1 MSKLK
6 KEEIEITAFKI
17 KLTNLK
23 KKNFPDELKE
33 TDYLQYKVGDIL
45 RKGASSTV
53 YKVIGL
59 YRGSLRQAMYDHYFQ
74 HGMAKTK
81 NDTKFK
87 EMMERYKE
95 SANFGVCYM
104 RIVPIMKNYQ
114 PVRAKKMTIVSELDQ
129 ICTSVNRK
137 YWRYDLKSADKTL
150 DYKILRNKS
159 KISTLSNAI
168 QADENRKAAIQELY
182 IQHCM
187 PAPLVVTMP
196 VVQESEVVNETT
208 I

>member
-1 MSKLK
+1 MSELK
-6 KEEIEITAFKI
+6 QEEIEITAFKI

-45 RKGASSTV
+45 RKGASSTI

-59 YRGSLRQAMYDHYFQ
+59 YRGSVRQGIFDHYFQ
-74 HGMAKTK
+74 HGMVKTK
-81 NDTKFK
+81 NDIKFK
-87 EMMERYKE
+87 EMMEKYKE

-104 RIVPIMKNYQ
+104 RVIPIMKNYQ
-114 PVRAKKMTIVSELDQ
+114 PIQARRVAVVSELDQ

-150 DYKILRNKS
+150 DYKILRNKN
-159 KISTLSNAI
+159 KISILSNAV

-187 PAPLVVTMP
+187 PEPLIMVATE
-196 VVQESEVVNETT
+196 ESEVVNETT